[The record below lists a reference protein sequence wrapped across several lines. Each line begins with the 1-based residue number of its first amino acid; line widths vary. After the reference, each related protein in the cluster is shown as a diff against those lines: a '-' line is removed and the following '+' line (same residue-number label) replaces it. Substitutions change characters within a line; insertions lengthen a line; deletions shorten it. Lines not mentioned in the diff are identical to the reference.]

1 VSALEPGLPS
11 FSVVARALRTTTD
24 RLAGE
29 IRAPSDVPPD
39 WSRFEWQMARAAA
52 TMQGCAGLLA
62 AADHWRGADE
72 WREFL
77 AGQYGQIAAIQ
88 DNARQLLGR
97 IDEVTGL
104 AGIPCVALKGS
115 ALLALGLLA
124 RGTRSMGDV
133 DLLVRPTDTDA
144 IGAALHMLGYR
155 RGHWSRRHLTYYP
168 PAAGRSLV
176 IGEHRDNP
184 LRIEVHPHI
193 SEELPLS
200 QVDITS
206 TIWPADAPPGI
217 NRYASLAA
225 LMRHNLLHAAG
236 NIRAR
241 VLRLIQLHDIAGLAR
256 LLGPTDWRELLDRHG
271 EADSAWWLYPPLAFT
286 QRYLP
291 GAIPAKALDAARAAC
306 PLPLRWCTDRQG
318 LYDVSW
324 SNLRIAALPGIEW
337 ARTPLEAARFARS
350 RVLPAKVALQEI
362 VDGASNQPGLLSV
375 PWYQISHFRRILR
388 WIRSRPPRVHTLI
401 QVRAAAGLGSPCLNR
416 DG

>member
-97 IDEVTGL
+97 IDEVTRL

-236 NIRAR
+236 NLRAQALRHIQLLDTASLARRMRDEDWHELQDPARGETWWMYPVLHLASRYFPGHIPEYVLAQAAEHCPRLLRAR
-241 VLRLIQLHDIAGLAR
+241 A
-256 LLGPTDWRELLDRHG
+256 
-271 EADSAWWLYPPLAFT
+271 
-286 QRYLP
+286 QRYTLHE
-291 GAIPAKALDAARAAC
+291 
-306 PLPLRWCTDRQG
+306 
-318 LYDVSW
+318 VSW
-324 SNLRIAALPGIEW
+324 SNLRIAAFPGCEW
-337 ARTPLEAARFARS
+337 ARTPLEALRFARS
-350 RVLPAKVALQEI
+350 RLFPRRATLEDLRAATAFHAAMNHL
-362 VDGASNQPGLLSV
+362 
-375 PWYQISHFRRILR
+375 PWYRVSHARRVLR
-388 WIRSRPPRVHTLI
+388 WLTSRPRRVQTMHALH
-401 QVRAAAGLGSPCLNR
+401 AALAEESP
-416 DG
+416 